1 MHRTERSAGVHP
13 REHAEAV
20 ADRGDEPARV
30 TLRRAGHGEDGDR
43 AEHEGAEEFGGE
55 AFEVIHAREFQV

>member
-1 MHRTERSAGVHP
+1 MSHRGEHADAVGNRGDDPAGVS
-13 REHAEAV
+13 
-20 ADRGDEPARV
+20 
-30 TLRRAGHGEDGDR
+30 LRRAGHGEDGDR